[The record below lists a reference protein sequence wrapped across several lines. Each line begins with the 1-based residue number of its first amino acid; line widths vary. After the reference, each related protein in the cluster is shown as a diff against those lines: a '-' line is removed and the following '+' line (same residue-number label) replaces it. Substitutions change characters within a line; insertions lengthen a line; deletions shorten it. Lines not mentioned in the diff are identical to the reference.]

1 MLLAFQL
8 HLIQSQSSNS
18 SSAEEDYDEGYVEQD
33 TKNRFVEVPV
43 GNGSDHWANCTFN
56 GTVYFDDECEE
67 WMRNF
72 YVILTISV
80 AGMALFVLLL
90 FCCRSRLCSRRGDD
104 FQRLIENE

>member
-1 MLLAFQL
+1 MLLVFQF
-8 HLIQSQSSNS
+8 HLIHSQSSNS

-43 GNGSDHWANCTFN
+43 GNGSDHWENCTFN
-56 GTVYFDDECEE
+56 GTVYFDDECAE
-67 WMRNF
+67 WMKNF

-80 AGMALFVLLL
+80 AGMALIGVAVVLL
-90 FCCRSRLCSRRGDD
+90 FCRSRRGDD